1 MTDRVDCLVFEDQLE
16 ALVEGRLPAEGLR
29 RLRAHAEAC
38 AACGTQ
44 LQVKAHLASPTL
56 AELEPRVPDDLVD
69 GMYGRV
75 REALDGAQD
84 TTAPRLRR
92 AARTNPLV
100 PLLAAASV
108 ALLIST
114 GLLGRQLLREQERA
128 GFLEMELEVQ
138 QARVSGLLSA
148 AGSAGSR
155 SGLAFTLFRPL
166 ARRETVT
173 VAELRELLDGLPAHR
188 TILSAERVQS
198 LRSLPS
204 TRRGWVMDE
213 LLSAIPP
220 DEGVSA
226 GDLADLLD
234 RASMSPDR
242 TLRTADLLELLT

>member
-16 ALVEGRLPAEGLR
+16 ALVEGRLPEEGLR

-38 AACGTQ
+38 GKCGTQ
-44 LQVKAHLASPTL
+44 FRVKARLAHPTL
-56 AELEPRVPDDLVD
+56 AELEAQVPDDLVE
-69 GMYGRV
+69 GMYERV
-75 REALDGAQD
+75 REALHGAED
-84 TTAPRLRR
+84 TAARPRRV
-92 AARTNPLV
+92 ARTNTLV

-108 ALLIST
+108 ALLTTT
-114 GLLGRQLLREQERA
+114 GVLGRELLREQERA

-148 AGSAGSR
+148 ANSAGSR
-155 SGLAFTLFRPL
+155 SGLAFNVFRPL

-188 TILSAERVQS
+188 TILSPERVRS

-213 LLSAIPP
+213 LLGAIPP